1 MDWFVLGS
9 FVGYLAFMLWIGF
22 FFSKKQEDLGDYYLG
37 GRKMN
42 KWVVAL
48 SAQASDMSG
57 WLLMGLP
64 GAIYAGGFSK
74 AWIGIGLLV
83 GTYLNWKIVAKRL
96 RVYSHACKDSITIP
110 DFICNRF
117 RDPTGVSRIIAAIII
132 LVFFTFYTASGFVS
146 CAKLFTTT
154 FGIPE
159 TIECLG
165 GMSGYT
171 LCLWI
176 GAVVVVSYT
185 LLGGYMAVCWT
196 DFIQGTLMFV
206 AIVLV
211 PAIVVCNAGGFAA
224 TVDGLNQINAHLQS
238 LFTTAYEFVEP
249 TEGAAK
255 TLVPCGAAAG
265 FIGLASCM
273 AWGLGYFGMPH
284 ILVRFM
290 SIDNPAEV
298 KGSRRIAMS
307 WVTISLAAA
316 TVIGLVFHLYLKQ
329 KGITLA
335 DVGNDPEKCFMVMI
349 NGIFHD
355 GVIVRIFAGIL
366 LSAIMAAI
374 MSTADSQLLVS
385 ASSFSN
391 DFYKVVLRKQAS
403 NKELIAVSRL
413 AVGAVAIVAIVMAMN
428 EQSDFFNVVM
438 KMVSF
443 AWGGFGAAFGPLIL
457 LALFWKRT
465 NLAGAVAGMVVGAA
479 TCFVWKFVL
488 ADYAAEYPIFGL
500 YELAPGFVLSFI
512 VTVVVSLVTKKPS
525 QEMLDEFDAVSN
537 NVPMPVYL
545 GKVRDLL
552 SGVMADGKVTV
563 EEAEEIRKFLEDM
576 PEKD

>member
-1 MDWFVLGS
+1 MFDWYVLGS
-9 FVGYLAFMLWIGF
+9 FVGYLALMLWIGF

-37 GRKMN
+37 GRRMN

-64 GAIYAGGFSK
+64 GAIYVGGFSE
-74 AWIGIGLLV
+74 AWIGIGLLI
-83 GTYLNWKIVAKRL
+83 GTYLNWKIVAHRL
-96 RVYSHACKDSITIP
+96 RVYSQSCKNSITIP

-117 RDPTGVSRIIAAIII
+117 RDPTGISRIVAAVII

-146 CAKLFTTT
+146 CAKLFTST

-159 TIECLG
+159 TVSFLG
-165 GMSGYT
+165 LTMTGYS

-176 GAVVVVSYT
+176 GAIVVVSYT

-196 DFIQGTLMFV
+196 DFIQGSLMFV

-224 TVDGLNQINAHLQS
+224 TVDGLNAINAHLQS
-238 LFTTAYEFVEP
+238 LFTTAFKFAPVS
-249 TEGAAK
+249 EGAAK
-255 TLVPCGAAAG
+255 ALVPCGQAYG
-265 FIGLASCM
+265 FIGLASCL

-298 KGSRRIAMS
+298 KGSRRIAMT

-329 KGITLA
+329 RGLSLA

-349 NGIFHD
+349 NGIFSN
-355 GVIVRIFAGIL
+355 GFLVRVFAGIL

-391 DFYKVVLRKQAS
+391 DLYKVVLRKKAT
-403 NKELIAVSRL
+403 NRELILVSRL
-413 AVGAVAIVAIVMAMN
+413 AVGAVAVVAIVMAMN
-428 EQSDFFNVVM
+428 TQSEFFKVVM
-438 KMVSF
+438 KMVAF
-443 AWGGFGAAFGPLIL
+443 AWAGFGAAFGPLIL

-465 NLAGAVAGMVVGAA
+465 NLAGAVSGMVVGAV

-488 ADYAAEYPIFGL
+488 SDYAGTHEIFGL
-500 YELAPGFVLSFI
+500 YELAPGFLLSF
-512 VTVVVSLVTKKPS
+512 VTTVVVSLVTKKPS
-525 QEMLDEFDAVSN
+525 AEMIAEFDAVS
-537 NVPMPVYL
+537 
-545 GKVRDLL
+545 K
-552 SGVMADGKVTV
+552 
-563 EEAEEIRKFLEDM
+563 DM
-576 PEKD
+576 LTA

>member
-1 MDWFVLGS
+1 MFDWYVLGS
-9 FVGYLAFMLWIGF
+9 FVGYLALMLWIGF
-22 FFSKKQEDLGDYYLG
+22 FFSKKQESLGDYYLG
-37 GRKMN
+37 GRRMN

-64 GAIYAGGFSK
+64 GAIYVGGFSE
-74 AWIGIGLLV
+74 AWIGIGLLI
-83 GTYLNWKIVAKRL
+83 GTYLNWKIVAHRL

-117 RDPTGVSRIIAAIII
+117 RDPTGISRIIAAVII

-146 CAKLFTTT
+146 CAKLFTST
-154 FGIPE
+154 FGIPD
-159 TIECLG
+159 TVNVLG
-165 GMSGYT
+165 LTMTGYS

-176 GAVVVVSYT
+176 GGIVVVSYT

-196 DFIQGTLMFV
+196 DFIQGSLMFV

-238 LFTTAYEFVEP
+238 LFTTAYKFVEP
-249 TEGAAK
+249 TKGAAK
-255 TLVPCGAAAG
+255 VLVPCGAAAG

-307 WVTISLAAA
+307 WVTISLGAA

-329 KGITLA
+329 RGLTIA

-349 NGIFHD
+349 NGIFH
-355 GVIVRIFAGIL
+355 GGFFVRIFAGIL

-391 DFYKVVLRKQAS
+391 DLYKIVLRKKAS
-403 NKELIAVSRL
+403 NKELIFVSRL
-413 AVGAVAIVAIVMAMN
+413 AVGAVAIVALVMAMN
-428 EQSDFFNVVM
+428 TESEFFKVVM
-438 KMVSF
+438 DMVSF

-457 LALFWKRT
+457 LALFWRRT
-465 NLAGAVAGMVVGAA
+465 NLPGAISGMVVGAV

-488 ADYAAEYPIFGL
+488 SDYAAQHEIFGL
-500 YELAPGFVLSFI
+500 YELAPGFLFALVT
-512 VTVVVSLVTKKPS
+512 TVVVSLATKKPS
-525 QEMLDEFDAVSN
+525 AEMLAEFDEVS
-537 NVPMPVYL
+537 
-545 GKVRDLL
+545 K
-552 SGVMADGKVTV
+552 S
-563 EEAEEIRKFLEDM
+563 I
-576 PEKD
+576 

>member
-1 MDWFVLGS
+1 MFDFYILAS
-9 FVGYLAFMLWIGF
+9 FVGYLALMLGIGF
-22 FFSKKQEDLGDYYLG
+22 FFSKRQEDLGDYYLG
-37 GRKMN
+37 GRRMN

-64 GAIYAGGFSK
+64 GAIYVGGFSE
-74 AWIGIGLLV
+74 AWIGIGLLI
-83 GTYLNWKIVAKRL
+83 GTYLNWKIVAHRL

-110 DFICNRF
+110 DFINNRF
-117 RDPTGVSRIIAAIII
+117 RDPTGISRIIAALII

-146 CAKLFTTT
+146 CAKLFTST
-154 FGIPE
+154 FGIPD
-159 TIECLG
+159 TVSFLG
-165 GMSGYT
+165 LTMTGYS

-176 GAVVVVSYT
+176 GGIVVVSYT

-196 DFIQGTLMFV
+196 DFIQGSLMFV

-211 PAIVVCNAGGFAA
+211 PTIVVCNAGGFAA
-224 TVDGLNQINAHLQS
+224 TVDGLNAINPYLQS
-238 LFTTAYEFVEP
+238 LFTNASTA
-249 TEGAAK
+249 K
-255 TLVPCGAAAG
+255 AAG

-298 KGSRRIAMS
+298 KGSRRIAIS
-307 WVTISLAAA
+307 WVTISLGAA

-329 KGITLA
+329 RGLTLA
-335 DVGNDPEKCFMVMI
+335 DVGNDPEKTFMVMI
-349 NGIFHD
+349 NGIFS
-355 GVIVRIFAGIL
+355 GGCLARIFAGIL

-391 DFYKVVLRKQAS
+391 DLYKVVLRKKAS
-403 NKELIAVSRL
+403 NKELLVVSRL
-413 AVGAVAIVAIVMAMN
+413 AVGAVAIVALVMAMN
-428 EQSDFFNVVM
+428 TQSEFFKVVM

-443 AWGGFGAAFGPLIL
+443 AWAGFGAAFGPLIL
-457 LALFWKRT
+457 LALFWRRT
-465 NLAGAVAGMVVGAA
+465 NLAGAVAGMVVGAV

-488 ADYAAEYPIFGL
+488 SDYAETHEIFGL
-500 YELAPGFVLSFI
+500 YELAPGFLFALAT
-512 VTVVVSLVTKKPS
+512 TVVVSLVTKRPS
-525 QEMLDEFDAVSN
+525 AEMLAEFDAVKKE
-537 NVPMPVYL
+537 V
-545 GKVRDLL
+545 
-552 SGVMADGKVTV
+552 
-563 EEAEEIRKFLEDM
+563 
-576 PEKD
+576 

>member
-1 MDWFVLGS
+1 MGIDWTVMGS
-9 FVGYLAFMLWIGF
+9 FAGYLALVLWIGF
-22 FFSKKQEDLGDYYLG
+22 FFSKRQESLGDYYLG

-64 GAIYAGGFSK
+64 GAIYVGGFSE
-74 AWIGIGLLV
+74 AWIGFGLLI

-96 RVYSHACKDSITIP
+96 RRYSQACRDSITIP

-117 RDPTGVSRIIAAIII
+117 RDSTGASRIVAAIIV

-159 TIECLG
+159 TVSFL
-165 GMSGYT
+165 GMSVGGYE

-196 DFIQGTLMFV
+196 DFIQGSLMFV
-206 AIVLV
+206 AIVIV
-211 PAIVVCNAGGFAA
+211 PAVVVCDAGGFAA
-224 TVDGLNQINAHLQS
+224 AVDGLNEINPYLQS
-238 LFTTAYEFVEP
+238 LFTNAFTH
-249 TEGAAK
+249 K
-255 TLVPCGAAAG
+255 AAG
-265 FIGLASCM
+265 FVGLVSCM

-307 WVTISLAAA
+307 WVTVSLAAA

-329 KGITLA
+329 HGFTLA
-335 DVGNDPEKCFMVMI
+335 DVGSDAEKCFMIMI
-349 NGIFHD
+349 NGIFS
-355 GVIVRIFAGIL
+355 GGFVSRVFAGIL

-391 DFYKVVLRKQAS
+391 DFYKVVLRKNAS
-403 NKELIAVSRL
+403 NRELILVSRL
-413 AVGAVAIVAIVMAMN
+413 AVGAVALVAIVMAMN
-428 EQSDFFNVVM
+428 TKSEFFQVVM

-443 AWGGFGAAFGPLIL
+443 AWAGFGAAFGPLIL

-465 NLAGAVAGMVVGAA
+465 NLAGAIAGMVSGSV

-488 ADYAAEYPIFGL
+488 AADKDLVAAHPVFGL
-500 YELAPGFVLSFI
+500 YELAPGFLIAFVAI
-512 VTVVVSLVTKKPS
+512 VAVSLLTKRPS
-525 QEMLDEFDAVSN
+525 AEMVAEFE
-537 NVPMPVYL
+537 
-545 GKVRDLL
+545 KVAA
-552 SGVMADGKVTV
+552 ADKGT
-563 EEAEEIRKFLEDM
+563 EEG
-576 PEKD
+576 

>member
-1 MDWFVLGS
+1 MFDWYVFGA
-9 FVGYLAFMLWIGF
+9 FIGYLLLMLGIGF
-22 FFSKKQEDLGDYYLG
+22 FFSKRQETLGDYYLG
-37 GRKMN
+37 GRRMN

-64 GAIYAGGFSK
+64 GAIYVGGFSE
-74 AWIGIGLLV
+74 AWIGIGLLI
-83 GTYLNWKIVAKRL
+83 GTYLNWKIVAQRL
-96 RVYSHACKDSITIP
+96 RHYSQACKDSITIP

-117 RDPTGVSRIIAAIII
+117 RDPTGISRMVAAIII

-146 CAKLFTTT
+146 AAKLFTST
-154 FGIPE
+154 FGVPE
-159 TIECLG
+159 TVSFLG
-165 GMSGYT
+165 ITMTGYS

-176 GAVVVVSYT
+176 GAIVVVSYT

-196 DFIQGTLMFV
+196 DFIQGSLMFV

-211 PAIVVCNAGGFAA
+211 PAIVVCNAGGFAS
-224 TVDGLNQINAHLQS
+224 TVDALNEINPYLQS
-238 LFTTAYEFVEP
+238 LFTNASTA
-249 TEGAAK
+249 K
-255 TLVPCGAAAG
+255 AAG

-290 SIDNPAEV
+290 SINNPAEV

-307 WVTISLAAA
+307 WVTVSLGAA

-329 KGITLA
+329 RGLSLEQ
-335 DVGNDPEKCFMVMI
+335 VGNDPEKMFMVMI
-349 NGIFHD
+349 NGIFTN
-355 GVIVRIFAGIL
+355 GFFARVFAGIL

-391 DFYKVVLRKQAS
+391 DLYKVVLRKKAT
-403 NKELIAVSRL
+403 NRELLMVSRV
-413 AVGAVAIVAIVMAMN
+413 AVGTVALVAVFMAMN
-428 EQSDFFNVVM
+428 TQSEFFKVVM

-443 AWGGFGAAFGPLIL
+443 AWAGFGAAFGPLIL

-465 NLAGAVAGMVVGAA
+465 NLAGAVAGMVTGAT

-488 ADYAAEYPIFGL
+488 SEHAAAHPIFGL
-500 YELAPGFVLSFI
+500 YELAPGFVLAFI
-512 VTVVVSLVTKKPS
+512 AIVVVSLLTKKPTD
-525 QEMLDEFDAVSN
+525 EMVAEFEAVDK
-537 NVPMPVYL
+537 MPS
-545 GKVRDLL
+545 KV
-552 SGVMADGKVTV
+552 A
-563 EEAEEIRKFLEDM
+563 
-576 PEKD
+576 

>member
-1 MDWFVLGS
+1 MLDYTVLGS
-9 FVGYLAFMLWIGF
+9 FVGYLLIVLWIGF
-22 FFSKKQEDLGDYYLG
+22 FFSKRQSNLGDYYLG

-64 GAIYAGGFSK
+64 G
-74 AWIGIGLLV
+74 
-83 GTYLNWKIVAKRL
+83 NWKIVAQRL
-96 RVYSHACKDSITIP
+96 RRYSQVCGDSITIP

-117 RDPTGVSRIIAAIII
+117 HDRTGVSRIIAAVIV

-146 CAKLFTTT
+146 CAKLFTST

-159 TIECLG
+159 TVSLCGIQ
-165 GMSGYT
+165 MTGYT
-171 LCLWI
+171 LCLLI

-185 LLGGYMAVCWT
+185 LMGGYMAVCWT
-196 DFIQGTLMFV
+196 DFIQGMLMFI

-211 PAIVVCNAGGFAA
+211 PAIVICNAGGFAA
-224 TVDGLNQINAHLQS
+224 TVDSLNEINPYLQS
-238 LFTTAYEFVEP
+238 LFTNATS
-249 TEGAAK
+249 GK
-255 TLVPCGAAAG
+255 AAG

-298 KGSRRIAMS
+298 KGSRRIAMA

-316 TVIGLVFHLYLKQ
+316 AVIGLVFHIYLRQ
-329 KGITLA
+329 RGLA
-335 DVGNDPEKCFMVMI
+335 LDDVGGDPEKCFMVMI
-349 NGIFHD
+349 NGIFT
-355 GVIVRIFAGIL
+355 GGFLTRVVAGIL

-391 DFYKVVLRKQAS
+391 DFYKVVLRKKAS
-403 NKELIAVSRL
+403 DRELLAVSRV
-413 AVGAVAIVAIVMAMN
+413 AVGAVALVAICMAMN
-428 EQSDFFNVVM
+428 TQSEFFKVVM

-443 AWGGFGAAFGPLIL
+443 AWAGFGAAFGPLIL
-457 LALFWKRT
+457 LALFWRRV
-465 NLAGAVAGMVVGAA
+465 NLAGAISGMVVGA
-479 TCFVWKFVL
+479 TVCFVWKFVL
-488 ADYAAEYPIFGL
+488 SGYADAYPIFGL
-500 YELAPGFVLSFI
+500 YELAPGFILSFAA
-512 VTVVVSLVTKKPS
+512 TVIVSLVTARPS
-525 QEMLDEFDAVSN
+525 SEMLAEFDRALEMT
-537 NVPMPVYL
+537 PK
-545 GKVRDLL
+545 G
-552 SGVMADGKVTV
+552 SG
-563 EEAEEIRKFLEDM
+563 L
-576 PEKD
+576 

>member
-1 MDWFVLGS
+1 MFDWYVLGS
-9 FVGYLAFMLWIGF
+9 FVGYLALMLGIGF
-22 FFSKKQEDLGDYYLG
+22 FFSKRQESLGDYYLG
-37 GRKMN
+37 GRRMN

-64 GAIYAGGFSK
+64 GAIYVGGFSE

-83 GTYLNWKIVAKRL
+83 GTYLNWKIVARRL
-96 RVYSHACKDSITIP
+96 RIYSHACKDSITIP

-117 RDPTGVSRIIAAIII
+117 RDPTGISRIVAAVII

-146 CAKLFTTT
+146 CAKLFTST
-154 FGIPE
+154 FGIPDSV
-159 TIECLG
+159 TVLG
-165 GMSGYT
+165 MTMTGYS

-176 GAVVVVSYT
+176 GAIVVVSYT
-185 LLGGYMAVCWT
+185 LMGGYMAVCWT
-196 DFIQGTLMFV
+196 DFIQGSLMFV

-211 PAIVVCNAGGFAA
+211 PAIVVCNAGGFAS
-224 TVDGLNQINAHLQS
+224 TVDALNAINPHLQS
-238 LFTTAYEFVEP
+238 LFTNASTA
-249 TEGAAK
+249 K
-255 TLVPCGAAAG
+255 AAG

-307 WVTISLAAA
+307 WVTISLGAA

-329 KGITLA
+329 KGLTLEQ
-335 DVGNDPEKCFMVMI
+335 VGNDPEKMFMVMI
-349 NGIFHD
+349 NGIFNA
-355 GVIVRIFAGIL
+355 GFISRVFAGIL

-391 DFYKVVLRKQAS
+391 DLYKVVLRKKAS
-403 NKELIAVSRL
+403 NRELLVVSRL
-413 AVGAVAIVAIVMAMN
+413 AVGVVALVAIAMAMN
-428 EQSDFFNVVM
+428 TQSEFFKVVM

-443 AWGGFGAAFGPLIL
+443 AWAGFGAAFGPLIL
-457 LALFWKRT
+457 LALFWRRT
-465 NLAGAVAGMVVGAA
+465 NLAGAIAGMVVGAT

-488 ADYAAEYPIFGL
+488 SDMAGQYPIFGL
-500 YELAPGFVLSFI
+500 YELAPGFLFAFV

-525 QEMLDEFDAVSN
+525 AELLEEFDAVSGN
-537 NVPMPVYL
+537 IPMDAYL
-545 GKVRDLL
+545 GKVHGLL
-552 SGVMADGKVTV
+552 KDVLSDDKVTV
-563 EEAEEIRKFLEDM
+563 EEAERIRELL
-576 PEKD
+576 KDLHTNRE

>member
-1 MDWFVLGS
+1 MNIDWIVMGAFA
-9 FVGYLAFMLWIGF
+9 GYLALMLWIGF
-22 FFSKKQEDLGDYYLG
+22 FFSKKQENMGDYYLG

-64 GAIYAGGFSK
+64 GAIYLGGFSE
-74 AWIGIGLLV
+74 AWIGIGLLI
-83 GTYLNWKIVAKRL
+83 GTYLNWKIVAQRL
-96 RVYSHACKDSITIP
+96 RTYSQVCGDSITIP
-110 DFICNRF
+110 DFINNRF
-117 RDPTGVSRIIAAIII
+117 RDKTGTARIIAAVII

-159 TIECLG
+159 TIDALG
-165 GMSGYT
+165 GISGYS

-176 GAVVVVSYT
+176 GGIVVVSYT

-211 PAIVVCNAGGFAA
+211 PAIVVSGAGGFAA
-224 TVDGLNQINAHLQS
+224 SVDGLNAINPYLQS
-238 LFTTAYEFVEP
+238 LFTSATTAKA
-249 TEGAAK
+249 T
-255 TLVPCGAAAG
+255 G
-265 FIGLASCM
+265 FIGLASCL

-298 KGSRRIAMS
+298 KGSRRIAMT

-329 KGITLA
+329 RGLTLA
-335 DVGNDPEKCFMVMI
+335 DVGGDPEKMFMIMI
-349 NGIFHD
+349 NGIFSN
-355 GVIVRIFAGIL
+355 GFLARVFAGIL

-391 DFYKVVLRKQAS
+391 DLYKVVIRKQAS
-403 NKELIAVSRL
+403 NKELVLVSRL
-413 AVGAVAIVAIVMAMN
+413 AVAAVAIVAMIMAMN
-428 EQSDFFNVVM
+428 TQSEFFKVVM

-443 AWGGFGAAFGPLIL
+443 AWAGFGAAFGPLIL

-465 NLAGAVAGMVVGAA
+465 NLAGAIAGMVTGAA

-488 ADYAAEYPIFGL
+488 ASGADANPIFGL
-500 YELAPGFVLSFI
+500 YELAPGFALAFA

-525 QEMLDEFDAVSN
+525 EEIAAEFDRVSSTSVRNRDVKQLLDDVMDDAKITAAEKQRIQDAVSKL
-537 NVPMPVYL
+537 V
-545 GKVRDLL
+545 
-552 SGVMADGKVTV
+552 
-563 EEAEEIRKFLEDM
+563 
-576 PEKD
+576 

>member
-1 MDWFVLGS
+1 MGIDWIVMAS
-9 FVGYLAFMLWIGF
+9 FAGYLALMLFIGF
-22 FFSKKQEDLGDYYLG
+22 FFSNKQSDMGDYYLG

-64 GAIYAGGFSK
+64 GAIYLGGFSE

-83 GTYLNWKIVAKRL
+83 GTYLNWKIVAQRL
-96 RVYSHACKDSITIP
+96 RTYSQVCGDSITIP
-110 DFICNRF
+110 DFINNRF
-117 RDPTGVSRIIAAIII
+117 RDQTGVSRIIAAIII

-159 TIECLG
+159 TVSFCGLT
-165 GMSGYT
+165 MTGYS
-171 LCLWI
+171 LCLWV
-176 GAVVVVSYT
+176 GALVVVAYT

-196 DFIQGTLMFV
+196 DFIQGSLMFV

-211 PAIVVCNAGGFAA
+211 PAVVVCNAGGFAA
-224 TVDGLNQINAHLQS
+224 TVDGLNEINPYLQS
-238 LFTTAYEFVEP
+238 LFTSAATAKA
-249 TEGAAK
+249 T
-255 TLVPCGAAAG
+255 G
-265 FIGLASCM
+265 FIGLASCL

-290 SIDNPAEV
+290 SINTPAEV
-298 KGSRRIAMS
+298 KGSRRIAMT

-329 KGITLA
+329 KGLTLKE
-335 DVGNDPEKCFMVMI
+335 VGGDPEKMFMVMI
-349 NGIFHD
+349 NGIFS
-355 GVIVRIFAGIL
+355 GGFLLRVFAGIL

-391 DFYKVVLRKQAS
+391 DLYKVVLRKQAS
-403 NKELIAVSRL
+403 NKELLLVSRL
-413 AVGAVAIVAIVMAMN
+413 AVGAVAIVAIAMAMN
-428 EQSDFFNVVM
+428 TQSEFFKVVM

-443 AWGGFGAAFGPLIL
+443 AWAGFGAAFGPLIL
-457 LALFWKRT
+457 LALFWRRT
-465 NLAGAVAGMVVGAA
+465 NLAGAIAGMVTGAA

-488 ADYAAEYPIFGL
+488 ADCAATCPIFGL
-500 YELAPGFVLSFI
+500 YELAPGFLLSFV
-512 VTVVVSLVTKKPS
+512 VTVVVSLVTKRPS
-525 QEMLDEFDAVSN
+525 DKIVAEFDWVSTAS
-537 NVPMPVYL
+537 VRS
-545 GKVRDLL
+545 RDLKVL
-552 SGVMADGKVTV
+552 IDDVMDDAKIS
-563 EEAEEIRKFLEDM
+563 AEEKARIKEAAAKLA
-576 PEKD
+576 

>member
-1 MDWFVLGS
+1 MFDFYVLGS
-9 FVGYLAFMLWIGF
+9 FVGYLALMLGIGF
-22 FFSKKQEDLGDYYLG
+22 FFSKRQEDLGDYYLG

-64 GAIYAGGFSK
+64 GAIYVGGFSE

-83 GTYLNWKIVAKRL
+83 GTYLNWKIVAHRL

-117 RDPTGVSRIIAAIII
+117 RDPSGVSRIIAAIII

-146 CAKLFTTT
+146 CAKLFTST

-159 TIECLG
+159 TVSILG
-165 GMSGYT
+165 LTMTGYS

-176 GAVVVVSYT
+176 GAIVVVSYT

-196 DFIQGTLMFV
+196 DFIQGSLMFV

-211 PAIVVCNAGGFAA
+211 PAIVVCNAGGFAT
-224 TVDGLNQINAHLQS
+224 TVDALNEINPYLQS
-238 LFTTAYEFVEP
+238 LFTNASTA
-249 TEGAAK
+249 K
-255 TLVPCGAAAG
+255 AAG

-316 TVIGLVFHLYLKQ
+316 AVIGLVFHLYLKQ
-329 KGITLA
+329 HGLTLA
-335 DVGNDPEKCFMVMI
+335 DVGNDPEKMFMVMI
-349 NGIFHD
+349 NGIFN
-355 GVIVRIFAGIL
+355 GGFFARVFAGIL

-391 DFYKVVLRKQAS
+391 DLYKVVLRKKAS
-403 NKELIAVSRL
+403 NKELIVVSRL
-413 AVGAVAIVAIVMAMN
+413 AVGVVALVAIAMAMN
-428 EQSDFFNVVM
+428 TESDFFKVVM

-443 AWGGFGAAFGPLIL
+443 AWAGFGAAFGPLIL

-465 NLAGAVAGMVVGAA
+465 NLAGAVAGMVVGAT

-488 ADYAAEYPIFGL
+488 ADYAAQYEIFGL
-500 YELAPGFVLSFI
+500 YELAPGFLFAL
-512 VTVVVSLVTKKPS
+512 VTTVIVSLVTKKPS
-525 QEMLDEFDAVSN
+525 AEMLAEFNEVSGN
-537 NVPMPVYL
+537 IPIDQYL
-545 GKVRDLL
+545 SRVRNTLKDVL
-552 SGVMADGKVTV
+552 ADDKVTV
-563 EEAEEIRKFLEDM
+563 EETERIRGLLDEM
-576 PEKD
+576 PTAKG

>member
-1 MDWFVLGS
+1 MLDWTVLGA
-9 FVGYLAFMLWIGF
+9 FAGYLLVMLWIGF
-22 FFSKKQEDLGDYYLG
+22 FFSKRQESLGDYYLG

-64 GAIYAGGFSK
+64 GAIYLGGFSE
-74 AWIGIGLLV
+74 AWIGIGLLI

-96 RVYSHACKDSITIP
+96 RHYSVTCGDAITIP
-110 DFICNRF
+110 DFINNRF
-117 RDPTGVSRIIAAIII
+117 RDKTGISRILAAVII

-159 TIECLG
+159 TITCGALTI
-165 GMSGYT
+165 SGYT
-171 LCLWI
+171 LCLWV
-176 GAVVVVSYT
+176 GAFVVIAYT
-185 LLGGYMAVCWT
+185 LMGGYLAVCWT
-196 DFIQGTLMFV
+196 DFVQGTLMFV

-211 PAIVVCNAGGFAA
+211 PAVVVCQSGGFAA
-224 TVDGLNQINAHLQS
+224 TVDALNEINPYLQS
-238 LFTTAYEFVEP
+238 LFTTASNGKAY
-249 TEGAAK
+249 
-255 TLVPCGAAAG
+255 G
-265 FIGLASCM
+265 FIGLVSCL

-298 KGSRRIAMS
+298 KGSRRIAMT

-329 KGITLA
+329 RGLTLA
-335 DVGNDPEKCFMVMI
+335 DVGGDPEKCFMVMI
-349 NGIFHD
+349 NGIFAN
-355 GVIVRIFAGIL
+355 GFLVRVFAGIL

-391 DFYKVVLRKQAS
+391 DFYKVVLRKKAS
-403 NKELIAVSRL
+403 NKELILVSRL
-413 AVGAVAIVAIVMAMN
+413 AVGAVSLVAIVLAMN
-428 EQSDFFNVVM
+428 TQSEFFKVVM

-443 AWGGFGAAFGPLIL
+443 AWAGFGAAFGPLML

-465 NLAGAVAGMVVGAA
+465 NLAGAISGMVVGAV

-488 ADYAAEYPIFGL
+488 ADYAAQYPVFGL
-500 YELAPGFVLSFI
+500 YELAPGFLLAFV
-512 VTVVVSLVTKKPS
+512 VTVVVSLLTPKPS
-525 QEMLDEFDAVSN
+525 KEMLDEFDV
-537 NVPMPVYL
+537 VDQL
-545 GKVRDLL
+545 GQTND
-552 SGVMADGKVTV
+552 
-563 EEAEEIRKFLEDM
+563 
-576 PEKD
+576 